1 MVPVADRFGLV
12 SGWGLLGFWRF
23 VIGE

>member
-1 MVPVADRFGLV
+1 LLRATARFGLV
-12 SGWGLLGFWRF
+12 GGWGLLGFWRF

>member
-1 MVPVADRFGLV
+1 MAAVARERMVMTCVM
-12 SGWGLLGFWRF
+12 LGFWRF